1 MSILRKLVK
10 SFFSV
15 KLFKPLLKD
24 KIFIFC
30 YHDISDENQ
39 FQHSQY
45 YSTTVSAFK
54 EQIEFIKE
62 NFEIIAID
70 KLCQQEE
77 LKRGVSYAVITFDD
91 GFESVIQNAYPF
103 LKLQNIPFTVF
114 INKCAVL
121 HNQIWFSDLVLHAG
135 DRDFLEKFYNQYFNL
150 KKEDVKTK
158 FINGDLMQAVLHV
171 NFDDFNI
178 EKIEYTAKVYADLEQ
193 LKLWKENEALLTYG
207 NHTENHY
214 NLGNCSIEIQH
225 SEIMQNQLF
234 IQQLQSSEKIYL
246 AFPFG
251 KKQHYTKQ
259 LLNWLKKNKILCFT
273 TNPTYLAL
281 NKDYFEDAIPRIPI
295 AKQSLKEIIFMIN
308 RTLLK
313 KIDL

>member
-1 MSILRKLVK
+1 MSFIGKIVK
-10 SFFSV
+10 SVFSAT
-15 KLFKPLLKD
+15 LFKPLLKD
-24 KIFIFC
+24 KIFVFC

-45 YSTTVSAFK
+45 YSTTINAFK
-54 EQIEFIKE
+54 EQIEFIKK
-62 NFEIIAID
+62 NFEIITIE
-70 KLCQQEE
+70 KLCQLKE
-77 LKRGVSYAVITFDD
+77 LNRGVSYAVITFDD
-91 GFESVIQNAYPF
+91 GFESVLQNAYPF

-135 DRDFLEKFYNQYFNL
+135 DRDFLEKFYNRYFNL
-150 KKEDVKTK
+150 KKEEVKTK

-193 LKLWKENEALLTYG
+193 LKLWKKNERLLTYG

-214 NLGNCSIEIQH
+214 NLANCSKELQHTEIK
-225 SEIMQNQLF
+225 QNQHF
-234 IQQLQSSEKIYL
+234 IQQLQSNEKTYL
-246 AFPFG
+246 ALPFG

-259 LLNWLKKNKILCFT
+259 LLCWLKENNILCFT
-273 TNPTYLAL
+273 TNPTYIDIKNLEL
-281 NKDYFEDAIPRIPI
+281 PDAIPRIPI
-295 AKQSLKEIIFMIN
+295 AKQPISEIIFMIN
-308 RTLLK
+308 RTLFK
-313 KIDL
+313 RIDL